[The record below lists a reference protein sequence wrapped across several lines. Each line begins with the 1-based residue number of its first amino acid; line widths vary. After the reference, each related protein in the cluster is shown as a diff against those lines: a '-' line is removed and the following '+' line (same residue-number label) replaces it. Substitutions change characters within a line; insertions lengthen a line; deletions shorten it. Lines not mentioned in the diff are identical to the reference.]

1 MTGINVSTPAPS
13 SKRIIEG
20 IPSPIEFY
28 MDLVLNM
35 REYVEEAMAEAI
47 EEEVKEASKSLVG
60 REPKYRKFL
69 NDFDVSYSDTTFT
82 YHVGGESAEEAKA
95 LEYGPPAKSLVRHEA
110 LVGSKRIAE
119 RINKRLDKMT
129 GYGSLR

>member
-1 MTGINVSTPAPS
+1 MVGMNMSTPAPS

-20 IPSPIEFY
+20 IPSPITFY

-69 NDFDVSYSDTTFT
+69 NDFDVTYQDATFSYKVSGT
-82 YHVGGESAEEAKA
+82 SAEEARS
-95 LEYGPPAKSLVRHEA
+95 LEYGPPARALVRHEA
-110 LVGSKRIAE
+110 IIGSKRLAT
-119 RINKRLDKMT
+119 RINERFDKLT
-129 GYGSLR
+129 GYGNLA